1 MGLSGSSRMVSC
13 TLDTISLVVYPEE
26 RLMVVPSELVLLFD
40 IIELVSITLIPI
52 VDNIL
57 LES

>member
-13 TLDTISLVVYPEE
+13 TLDTISLVVYPVE